1 LNTGDVLLIEVVNNM
16 IIYRKKGAEN
26 NAIVLDIEFTEDQWK
41 DSVLFANLH
50 TIGDSLAL
58 MT

>member
-1 LNTGDVLLIEVVNNM
+1 M